1 MKEIQRTVKQSQS
14 EFEKQKALME
24 QKITYLEQT
33 LQEKTDKERD
43 VTNEWR
49 TQKAEMAQEIKMA
62 ASRYEI
68 DSKMLT
74 KQLEEEKEKV
84 SDLEL
89 QLHEQTERLDSAE
102 ARHNEIEETLRSQLT
117 ECQAQLRELTQSHN
131 QQKQDNEIL
140 LSHRLKKSETEL
152 KSSKTMIEELENRVK
167 ESFES
172 QMQVTHNSKKD
183 IAMRD
188 QQIEFLTMQ
197 LRETKEQLEESQRQ
211 H

>member
-1 MKEIQRTVKQSQS
+1 
-14 EFEKQKALME
+14 
-24 QKITYLEQT
+24 
-33 LQEKTDKERD
+33 
-43 VTNEWR
+43 
-49 TQKAEMAQEIKMA
+49 MAQEIKMA

-131 QQKQDNEIL
+131 
-140 LSHRLKKSETEL
+140 
-152 KSSKTMIEELENRVK
+152 
-167 ESFES
+167 
-172 QMQVTHNSKKD
+172 
-183 IAMRD
+183 
-188 QQIEFLTMQ
+188 
-197 LRETKEQLEESQRQ
+197 
-211 H
+211 

>member
-1 MKEIQRTVKQSQS
+1 
-14 EFEKQKALME
+14 ME

-49 TQKAEMAQEIKMA
+49 TQKAEMAQEIKIST
-62 ASRYEI
+62 SRYEI

-74 KQLEEEKEKV
+74 KQLEEEREKV

-102 ARHNEIEETLRSQLT
+102 VRHNEIEETLRSQLT

-131 QQKQDNEIL
+131 
-140 LSHRLKKSETEL
+140 
-152 KSSKTMIEELENRVK
+152 
-167 ESFES
+167 
-172 QMQVTHNSKKD
+172 
-183 IAMRD
+183 
-188 QQIEFLTMQ
+188 
-197 LRETKEQLEESQRQ
+197 
-211 H
+211 

>member
-1 MKEIQRTVKQSQS
+1 
-14 EFEKQKALME
+14 ME

-89 QLHEQTERLDSAE
+89 QLHEQTERLESAE
-102 ARHNEIEETLRSQLT
+102 VRHNEIEETLRSQLT
-117 ECQAQLRELTQSHN
+117 ECQA
-131 QQKQDNEIL
+131 
-140 LSHRLKKSETEL
+140 
-152 KSSKTMIEELENRVK
+152 
-167 ESFES
+167 
-172 QMQVTHNSKKD
+172 
-183 IAMRD
+183 
-188 QQIEFLTMQ
+188 
-197 LRETKEQLEESQRQ
+197 
-211 H
+211 